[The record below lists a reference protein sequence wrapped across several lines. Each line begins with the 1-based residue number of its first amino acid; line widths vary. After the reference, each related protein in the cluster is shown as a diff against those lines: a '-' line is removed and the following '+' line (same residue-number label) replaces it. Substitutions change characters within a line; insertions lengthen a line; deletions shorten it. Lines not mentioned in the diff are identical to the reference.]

1 MEKKAPLEIMRD
13 VLKLEAQA
21 LENSAAK
28 INEEQASQLLSIFE
42 ELKSQDGHLIFCGV
56 GKSGL
61 IGKKLAST
69 FCSVG
74 LPSFALH
81 PTEALH
87 GDLGRLRTKD
97 ALVYISK
104 SGTTEEIVKL
114 SPFLDIPKER
124 IIGLVGNANSPIA
137 QYCGLVFDC
146 SVEKEACL
154 NNQAPTTST
163 TVALGLGD
171 AMAVLFEDMIGLSKE
186 NFAINHPGGL
196 LGKSLRIK
204 VQDLMVEAS
213 QCPILHEEAT
223 LKEALIEMTD
233 KPLGGC
239 AVLSEKKEFLG
250 VIVEGDI
257 RRTLTSKA
265 TGVETKLKD
274 IMNAKPISVQS
285 DELASQ
291 ALLKMEDRAKP
302 LNILPVVD
310 HKEFKGF
317 LRLHDLLKEGFSL
330 SKKSSPS

>member
-1 MEKKAPLEIMRD
+1 MKKKTPLDIMKD

-21 LENSAAK
+21 LLNSAER
-28 INEEQASQLLSIFE
+28 INEEQASQLLSIFQ
-42 ELKSQDGHLIFCGV
+42 ELKINDGHLIFCGV

-61 IGKKLAST
+61 IAKKLAST
-69 FCSVG
+69 FCSLG

-87 GDLGRLRTKD
+87 GDLGRLRVND
-97 ALVYISK
+97 AIVYISK
-104 SGTTEEIVKL
+104 SGTTEEIIKL

-124 IIGLVGNANSPIA
+124 VLGLVGNLQSPIA
-137 QYCGLVFDC
+137 NLCSLVFDC

-204 VQDLMVEAS
+204 VQDLMAKAEI
-213 QCPILHEEAT
+213 CPQLRENDT
-223 LKEALIEMTD
+223 LREALLEMTS

-239 AVLSEKKEFLG
+239 AVLNAQGKFVG

-257 RRTLTSKA
+257 RRTLTSKS
-265 TGVETKLKD
+265 TGVETKLSD
-274 IMNAKPISVQS
+274 IMNSRPVMVSS
-285 DELASQ
+285 HELASL
-291 ALLKMEDRAKP
+291 ALEKMEMREKP

-310 HKEFKGF
+310 NGEFRGF
-317 LRLHDLLKEGFSL
+317 LRLHDLLREGFSL
-330 SKKSSPS
+330 SEKSSQS

>member
-13 VLKLEAQA
+13 VLRLEASA
-21 LENSAAK
+21 LEQSALR
-28 INEEQASQLLSIFE
+28 INEEQASQLLSIFQ
-42 ELKSQDGHLIFCGV
+42 ELQANEGHLIFCGV

-69 FCSVG
+69 FCSLG
-74 LPSFALH
+74 LPSYALH

-87 GDLGRLRTKD
+87 GDLGRLRSKD

-124 IIGLVGNANSPIA
+124 IVGLIGNPQSLIST
-137 QYCGLVFDC
+137 YCGLVFDC
-146 SVEKEACL
+146 SVDKEACL

-163 TVALGLGD
+163 TVTLGLGD
-171 AMAVLFEDMIGLSKE
+171 AMAVLYEDMVGLSKE
-186 NFAINHPGGL
+186 NFAFNHPGGL

-204 VQDLMVEAS
+204 VQDLMVPS
-213 QCPILHEEAT
+213 QQCPILHADAT
-223 LKEALIEMTD
+223 LKDALIEMTK

-239 AVLSEKKEFLG
+239 AVLNAEHEFMG

-265 TGVETKLKD
+265 TGVETQLKE
-274 IMNAKPISVQS
+274 IMNSSPICVSPA
-285 DELASQ
+285 DLASQ

-302 LNILPVVD
+302 LNILPVVEAR
-310 HKEFKGF
+310 EFKGF

-330 SKKSSPS
+330 SKKSFPV